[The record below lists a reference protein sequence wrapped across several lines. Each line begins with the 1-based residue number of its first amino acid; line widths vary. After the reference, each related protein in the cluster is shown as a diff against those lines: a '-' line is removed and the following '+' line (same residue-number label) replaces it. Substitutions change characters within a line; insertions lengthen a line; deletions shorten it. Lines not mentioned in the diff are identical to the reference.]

1 MNHFTA
7 IAEKPS
13 SVRPVAARLAG
24 VSAPPKADL
33 FGVGTSKAG
42 ADEVLAT
49 IMDWA
54 KTGRPATVD
63 FMSVHGLAL
72 SHRDPEFRRR
82 LNTFDIVACDGQPV
96 RWALNRWHDARLAQ
110 RVYGPAMTLAV
121 CRAAA
126 EQGVGVYFY
135 GARPDVLEKLLA
147 RMREQFPKL
156 AIVGAESPPFRTL
169 TAAEMEETAARI
181 NSSGAG
187 IVFIGMGC
195 PKQEMFATDQA
206 GKINAVQLCVG
217 AAFDFHAGTLA
228 MAPEWMQRSGLEW
241 FYRLCREPRRLWKR
255 YLTANSTFIALWARQ
270 WLRAAPS
277 ATAHQFS
284 ERRDHCRNAVAT
296 APRIGSPLTGL
307 SVIVPLFNERDCA
320 AMLVASLLELQ
331 QSLGNRY
338 DFEFVLVDDGSS
350 DETVPL
356 LEQAVAG
363 RANFRLVKHET
374 NRGIGAAIQTGL
386 RAARHEIAATI
397 DCDGSYDPL
406 LLAEMAPKLTDG
418 VDLVTASPYHPDGS
432 VDNIPRWRLR
442 LSRLASQMYSVV
454 CRRKLTCY
462 TSCYRVY
469 RRSAVAPLT
478 VANEGFVGVAELL
491 WRLLEQGGEVVE
503 HPARLRA
510 RVAGQSKM
518 RIVRAGLGHLRLMGA
533 MLAVRLGSKFSR
545 RQASAAPAS
554 VNHSVESTSPS
565 QTS

>member
-1 MNHFTA
+1 
-7 IAEKPS
+7 
-13 SVRPVAARLAG
+13 
-24 VSAPPKADL
+24 
-33 FGVGTSKAG
+33 
-42 ADEVLAT
+42 
-49 IMDWA
+49 
-54 KTGRPATVD
+54 
-63 FMSVHGLAL
+63 
-72 SHRDPEFRRR
+72 
-82 LNTFDIVACDGQPV
+82 
-96 RWALNRWHDARLAQ
+96 
-110 RVYGPAMTLAV
+110 
-121 CRAAA
+121 
-126 EQGVGVYFY
+126 
-135 GARPDVLEKLLA
+135 
-147 RMREQFPKL
+147 
-156 AIVGAESPPFRTL
+156 
-169 TAAEMEETAARI
+169 
-181 NSSGAG
+181 
-187 IVFIGMGC
+187 
-195 PKQEMFATDQA
+195 
-206 GKINAVQLCVG
+206 
-217 AAFDFHAGTLA
+217 
-228 MAPEWMQRSGLEW
+228 
-241 FYRLCREPRRLWKR
+241 
-255 YLTANSTFIALWARQ
+255 
-270 WLRAAPS
+270 
-277 ATAHQFS
+277 
-284 ERRDHCRNAVAT
+284 
-296 APRIGSPLTGL
+296 
-307 SVIVPLFNERDCA
+307 
-320 AMLVASLLELQ
+320 MLVASLLELQ